1 VMLLIDKL
9 YVISIDEHHVNTRDQ
24 ATLMALHR
32 AILTSPEPLPN
43 IEFTLNT
50 DDIASPD
57 DTTWTYSR
65 RASDKKLWLMPDFGY
80 WSWPEPKIG
89 AYSEVQAKATAMD
102 KKVPWAQKLGKLV
115 WRGAMMDLLVREQLF
130 EASAGREWA
139 DVRILNWEDEGE
151 GKSHNVLTMDEHC
164 GYKFVAHT
172 EGVSY
177 SARLQNLQNCQSV
190 VVAHKLKWIQHHHH
204 LMISS
209 GPEQNFVEV
218 AEDFTGLDEAMEML
232 IDDDDMAERIAY
244 NNVKMFREH
253 YLTPAAE
260 TCYWR
265 KLIRGW
271 ATVSFEPEF
280 YKEVDG
286 EMKWR
291 GLPVESFF
299 LTRQIDWDLH

>member
-1 VMLLIDKL
+1 MDKL
-9 YVISIDEHHVNTRDQ
+9 YIIWVDRNVNTRDQ

-57 DTTWTYSR
+57 DTTWAYSR

-89 AYSEVQAKATAMD
+89 AYSEVQAKATAID
-102 KKVPWAQKLGKLV
+102 KKVPWAQKIEKLV
-115 WRGAMMDLLVREQLF
+115 WRGAMMDLLIREQLF
-130 EASAGREWA
+130 EASAGRDWA
-139 DVRILNWEDEGE
+139 DVRILNWEDEAE

-204 LMISS
+204 LMVSS
-209 GPEQNFVEV
+209 GPKQNFVEV
-218 AEDFTGLDEAMEML
+218 GADFTGLDEAMEML
-232 IDDDDMAERIAY
+232 IDDDDMAERIAF

-280 YKEVDG
+280 YKKVDG
-286 EMKWR
+286 ELKWR
-291 GLPVESFF
+291 GLPAESFF
-299 LTRQIDWDLH
+299 LLREMDWDLH

>member
-1 VMLLIDKL
+1 MIKL
-9 YVISIDEHHVNTRDQ
+9 YVIWVDRQVNSRDQ
-24 ATLMALHR
+24 ATLMAIHR
-32 AILTSPEPLPN
+32 AILTSPDPLPN

-57 DTTWTYSR
+57 DTTWAYSR
-65 RASDKKLWLMPDFGY
+65 RSSDKKLWLMPDFGY

-89 AYSEVQAKATAMD
+89 AYSEVQMRAQAMD
-102 KKVPWAQKLGKLV
+102 TKVPWAQKLDKLV

-130 EASAGREWA
+130 EASAGRDWA
-139 DVRILNWEDEGE
+139 DVKILNWEDEAE

-164 GYKFVAHT
+164 QYKFVAHT

-190 VVAHKLKWIQHHHH
+190 IVAHKLKWIQHHHH

-232 IDDDDMAERIAY
+232 IDDDDLAERIAF

-265 KLIRGW
+265 KLMRGW

-280 YKEVDG
+280 YKKVDG
-286 EMKWR
+286 ELKWR
-291 GLPVESFF
+291 GLPAESFF
-299 LTRQIDWDLH
+299 LERQIDWDFH